1 MGYATQA
8 DMVSRF
14 GSTEVI
20 AMTDRD
26 RTGEIDA
33 DLLSNALDDASAE
46 MDTYLAGRYRL
57 PLSTVPRFLAGL
69 CCDIARYRLAGAEV
83 RDTEEVRTRFRDAI
97 AFLKL
102 AADGK
107 VTLGVDPAGMT
118 VQPGSTI
125 RFEQGTRIFS
135 GRDRGAF

>member
-1 MGYATQA
+1 MSYAAQA

-20 AMTDRD
+20 ALTDRD

-33 DLLSNALDDASAE
+33 DLLAGALEDASAE

-57 PLSTVPRFLAGL
+57 PLTNVPRFLAGL
-69 CCDIARYRLAGAEV
+69 CCDIARYRLSGAEA

-107 VTLGVDPAGMT
+107 VTLGVDPAGST
-118 VQPGSTI
+118 VQPGTTI
-125 RFEQGTRIFS
+125 SFNLGSRIFS
-135 GRDRGAF
+135 GRDRGAY